1 MASLFL
7 FVLIVFGIIL
17 LLRAIPHDKTIE
29 EDILKDRLKMEED
42 ERLGRTKKPF
52 NRVTAEYEAEY
63 YHRKKG
69 QFQKPDYE
77 VGPRGGKYRVTNKG
91 RKSYDVK

>member
-1 MASLFL
+1 MESLFL
-7 FVLIVFGIIL
+7 LVLIVFGIIL

-29 EDILKDRLKMEED
+29 EDVIKDRLKREED

-52 NRVTAEYEAEY
+52 NRATAEARARK
-63 YHRKKG
+63 YHG

-77 VGPRGGKYRVTNKG
+77 VGPRGGTYEIRYNKYGKPYRH
-91 RKSYDVK
+91 YF